1 MKRNGTSERTSFI
14 SMPLC
19 DQLAKQTVNELK
31 GLAQWINL
39 TLNSRWRKD
48 EIVDC
53 LYHFFMDD
61 VLVWIRR
68 LPMHEVNLLRALA
81 DSDDSCTVEEYNF
94 FGITCLED
102 LYLVSSEYSEEDLK
116 VCFVISEELKRVL
129 QTVDWE
135 NILTDPIQIRKYEME
150 RYAYG
155 LLNLYGL
162 LLMKDTLE
170 TVYELMDQK
179 STMDE
184 ILDWFEDSLGLR
196 NLICIFPQRESQKDI
211 WLRSFYMDD
220 AEEILYHLSE
230 NVQMMGTA
238 SFSQEE
244 IAAAGVM
251 PRMDF
256 SRWITPD
263 LKYWMEEKMN
273 YTSEQMH
280 AVLLYLWFSNQYEC
294 NLSSLLAT
302 AVNARL
308 KSAADMKAAM
318 ECLITF
324 LNETPKWILLGNSSE
339 EIARQEEAARQ
350 PYVAQP
356 KMGRNDPCPCGSG
369 KKYKQCCGRKN

>member
-1 MKRNGTSERTSFI
+1 MKRNGTSERISFI
-14 SMPLC
+14 SMPLR

-318 ECLITF
+318 ECLIMF

-356 KMGRNDPCPCGSG
+356 KVGRNDPCPCGSG

>member
-14 SMPLC
+14 SMPLR

-39 TLNSRWRKD
+39 TLNSRWRKG

-220 AEEILYHLSE
+220 AGEILYHLSE

-308 KSAADMKAAM
+308 KSAADMKSAM

-356 KMGRNDPCPCGSG
+356 KVGRNDPCPCGSG